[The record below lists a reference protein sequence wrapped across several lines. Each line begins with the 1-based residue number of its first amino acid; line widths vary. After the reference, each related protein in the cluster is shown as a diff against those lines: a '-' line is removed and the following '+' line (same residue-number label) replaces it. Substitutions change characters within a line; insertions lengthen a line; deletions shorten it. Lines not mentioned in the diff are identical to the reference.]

1 MEHRP
6 STRRRGGVRAA
17 WLTAATFAA
26 SGSLLFPAVAFA
38 AGGGDGDSDSTL
50 VVLALILVV
59 AGAYLLTH
67 FVVERL
73 QRVFLV
79 VTGIEYI
86 LLGFLLGP
94 QVPIHIP
101 AFSELDNLLPVVAL
115 AVGWVGLLRGM
126 ELSFRRGASRGLEGA
141 ARFVLVQ
148 ALVAGGVT
156 SVAAYFAFAS
166 GAFFQLG
173 EPTAE
178 ASHLVSRREIWMAIG
193 VMGCAAAAG
202 SVSPVELLEQRY
214 SLQGGMAERIRRMAA
229 LSDLLA
235 IGVFGLLACIFHP
248 VATRAAVNPTPTE
261 WAVVS
266 VLLGGLLGVLF
277 TPFLGEDDS
286 ENGRFLAM
294 VGIIVLASGA
304 AYFLDLSPLLV
315 NLCLGVVLV
324 NTAKTGA
331 RIRATLERTKRPM
344 ALVLLVFAGALW
356 RPVDPINAALVSA
369 GYIALR
375 LAGKAVGTYFASWR
389 SPLRGDTYR
398 GLIAHGEVSVA
409 MAVSLRLVFRGEAVD
424 LAYTAVLASV
434 VINDLIAPRVL
445 RGLFVDS
452 GDIRGDRKEK
462 AA

>member
-1 MEHRP
+1 MDHRA
-6 STRRRGGVRAA
+6 RVRAAGIRPA
-17 WLTAATFAA
+17 WLTAVALAA
-26 SGSLLFPAVAFA
+26 SASLLAPSIAHAS
-38 AGGGDGDSDSTL
+38 GGGEGDSTL

-94 QVPIHIP
+94 QVPIDIP
-101 AFSELDNLLPVVAL
+101 AFSNLENLLPIVAL

-126 ELSFRRGASRGLEGA
+126 ELSFRRPANHVSTGIARVVFVQGA
-141 ARFVLVQ
+141 
-148 ALVAGGVT
+148 VAGGLT
-156 SVAAYFAFAS
+156 TAAAYLALSS
-166 GAFFQLG
+166 GYFFPVG
-173 EPTAE
+173 EPPTDRI
-178 ASHLVSRREIWMAIG
+178 VGFREIWMASG
-193 VMGCAAAAG
+193 VMGCVAIAG
-202 SVSPVELLEQRY
+202 SVSPVELLERRY
-214 SLQGGMAERIRRMAA
+214 PLQGGMADRIRRMAA

-235 IGVFGLLACIFHP
+235 IGVFGLLACILHP
-248 VATRAAVNPTPTE
+248 VVRDAPANPSATE

-277 TPFLGEDDS
+277 TPFLGADDS

-324 NTAKTGA
+324 NTAKTGPE
-331 RIRATLERTKRPM
+331 IRATLERTKRPM

-356 RPVDPINAALVSA
+356 QPVNPVDAILLSA
-369 GYIALR
+369 GFIALR
-375 LAGKAVGTYFASWR
+375 MLGKALGTWLASWR
-389 SPLRGDTYR
+389 STHRGDAYR

-409 MAVSLRLVFRGEAVD
+409 MAVSLRLVFRGDAVD
-424 LAYTAVLASV
+424 LAYTAILASV
-434 VINDLIAPRVL
+434 VLSDLVAPRVL
-445 RGLFVDS
+445 RGLLVDT